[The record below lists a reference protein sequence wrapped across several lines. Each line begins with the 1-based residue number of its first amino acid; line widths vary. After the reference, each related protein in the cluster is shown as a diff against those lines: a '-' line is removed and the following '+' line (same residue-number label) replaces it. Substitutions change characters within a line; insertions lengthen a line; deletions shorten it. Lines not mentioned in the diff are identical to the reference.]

1 MNFCQTDSKKFE
13 KIHEH
18 EETKYY
24 SFTCSHSLLFIFI
37 RCTTRCHSLSFVIT
51 PCITLVTRCYSLS
64 FFVTRCHSLS
74 LVVTRCHSMYHSLS
88 FYKRLFIFHLHFSN
102 QIVLHLK
109 SINQESLLSLKSLN
123 KHCIQYF
130 EKIYSV
136 FLRKSVLLV
145 NLDFNI

>member
-1 MNFCQTDSKKFE
+1 MNMKKQNITLLLALIRF
-13 KIHEH
+13 
-18 EETKYY
+18 Y
-24 SFTCSHSLLFIFI
+24 SFSFVAPLVVI
-37 RCTTRCHSLSFVIT
+37 RYHSLSLLASL
-51 PCITLVTRCYSLS
+51 LVTRCYSLS

-130 EKIYSV
+130 QKNYSV

-145 NLDFNI
+145 NLDFDI